1 MKIKL
6 IEKVNLK
13 KDEGNTPKDEF
24 LDLLTGLQDYVE
36 NTDEKIENAEQVS
49 RIYNTIT
56 ELEDRFAGYED
67 SIDDDEKSEAAD
79 YCTQMYDVIDSLKA
93 MADSYADSPDSA
105 NESNDYAEVVDD
117 AFNQNPES
125 ALEQAGLTD

>member
-6 IEKVNLK
+6 IEKVNLN

-56 ELEDRFAGYED
+56 ELENRFAEYED

-93 MADSYADSPDSA
+93 MAEGEATVLSGDTVYFITV
-105 NESNDYAEVVDD
+105 E
-117 AFNQNPES
+117 
-125 ALEQAGLTD
+125 